1 LFPPPDILPKANWR
15 EEIARMSLIRANV
28 PQPLSST
35 GAASRMI
42 PLPPD
47 FERVLKYYEANAPA
61 HLAPPAPWPAPDTS
75 GFVRRPMNPNS
86 PPPDPAVANVRLLD
100 VDGDGKLEVLAADM
114 RYGLVMMGKPAT
126 GDPKL
131 DVIAQLDNPCHVTM
145 VDINGDGIQ
154 DFLVADL
161 GTLLPGD
168 HTRGSV
174 TLLLGRKDGK
184 YDQRTLG
191 GWPRVADIEAA
202 DFNGDGKLDL
212 AVAAFGW
219 RKVGN
224 LSVLENR
231 TTNYAHP
238 SFTPHLIDPRPGAIH
253 AIPVDLNKDGKMDL
267 VVVFAQQ
274 FEQVVAFMN
283 NGGPGISFSP
293 QVIYTGPHPN
303 WGSSGIQVVDL
314 DGDGD
319 LDVLLTHGDTFDDAV
334 VKPYHGIQWLE
345 NRGAFPFVEH
355 TLAEM
360 PGVSR
365 AQAVDLDGDGDLDIV
380 AVRAAGGRLRH
391 RRDHAAGAGVARADQ
406 AWRLRA
412 AHARDRARRGTRH
425 STSAT
430 SITTATST
438 SPWARSCSFPDP
450 RRPPTG
456 WRSGRTSGRTD
467 AACAFTS
474 AGGTGTG
481 DSPQLGF
488 VPWGQSPAP
497 SWGLSP
503 VRRRLTRR
511 ATPQCAP
518 RARRAMS
525 LRLRTSCRRAAG
537 ATSSCG

>member
-1 LFPPPDILPKANWR
+1 MRRPRGVLLILLTLGTVPKVGSVFHFGSQAATTVGTATEAEARAACTPCHLFPPPGILPKANWR

-75 GFVRRPMNPNS
+75 GFVRRSMNPHS

-126 GDPKL
+126 GDPQL

-202 DFNGDGKLDL
+202 DFNSDGKLDL

-231 TTNYAHP
+231 TTDYAHP
-238 SFTPHLIDPRPGAIH
+238 SFKPHLIDPRPGAIH

-293 QVIYTGPHPN
+293 QVVYTGPHPN

-380 AVRAAGGRLRH
+380 ACALLAGGSDIDENSLPALVWLEQTRPGVFERH
-391 RRDHAAGAGVARADQ
+391 TLEKG
-406 AWRLRA
+406 
-412 AHARDRARRGTRH
+412 
-425 STSAT
+425 
-430 SITTATST
+430 
-438 SPWARSCSFPDP
+438 
-450 RRPPTG
+450 
-456 WRSGRTSGRTD
+456 
-467 AACAFTS
+467 
-474 AGGTGTG
+474 
-481 DSPQLGF
+481 
-488 VPWGQSPAP
+488 
-497 SWGLSP
+497 
-503 VRRRLTRR
+503 
-511 ATPQCAP
+511 AP
-518 RARRAMS
+518 RHASFDVGDFDHDGDVDIAVGTFMLVPGSPPSTNWVEIWENQRAH
-525 LRLRTSCRRAAG
+525 
-537 ATSSCG
+537 